1 MDRIVK
7 REAHL
12 GLNSKKNHHLF
23 TPLGNLDIGTPPQ
36 SFRVLFDSGSSD
48 IWVRSVECT
57 SLDCES
63 VPYYKAHE
71 SQSFISMS
79 QIPGSILYYD
89 GFHVDGYYGLE
100 SIYMDHYVLQNV
112 TFIAASTVY
121 GESNEMDGT
130 VGLNFGPENAKNPFL
145 ESLRN
150 QSDSAPIFSYH
161 VGLDDVSG
169 GITFGAIDIGR
180 YNGELSWMSVGPF
193 FDEDHKPQYQY
204 WRVKLGAV
212 FIEHKS
218 LKLEPI
224 FAIFDTGSS
233 LTLLPATYAKT
244 INQKLGLSRID
255 IGLPGIHYGISCFDG
270 EVPELPD
277 LVFKFGDVD
286 VTISATTFIYIRLY
300 NSQLYCISG
309 LVGNPYPASSE
320 TDIIILGN
328 VILRQFYTV
337 FDYGSFKIGLSDCNR
352 HVDINSTFII
362 TDSTDSPIGISPFSS
377 IGGKIESPFDE
388 WQKARNLFL
397 LIAVTFCIVYFLFR
411 IFFFI
416 SAKIDKQ
423 HSGYLPPTP
432 NHTNA
437 NVSFTSIDVSDS

>member
-12 GLNSKKNHHLF
+12 GLSSKKNHHLF
-23 TPLGNLDIGTPPQ
+23 TPLGQLDIGTPPQ

-57 SLDCES
+57 SLECEG
-63 VPYYKAHE
+63 VPSYKAHE
-71 SQSFISMS
+71 SQSFISLS
-79 QIPGSILYYD
+79 QDPGSISYYD
-89 GFHVDGYYGLE
+89 GFHVDGYYALE
-100 SIYMDHYVLQNV
+100 SIYMDPYVLKNV

-121 GESNEMDGT
+121 SDSYEMDGT
-130 VGLNFGPENAKNPFL
+130 VGLNFGPENSKNSFL

-150 QSDSAPIFSYH
+150 QNGTAPIFSYH
-161 VGLDDVSG
+161 VDLSDMSG
-169 GITFGAIDIGR
+169 GITFGAIDVGR
-180 YNGELSWMSVGPF
+180 YNGELSWMSVAPLF
-193 FDEDHKPQYQY
+193 NDDHKPQYHY

-212 FIEHKS
+212 FIDHKS

-224 FAIFDTGSS
+224 FTIFDTGSS

-244 INQKLGLSRID
+244 INQNLGFSRID
-255 IGLPGIHYGISCFDG
+255 IGLPGIHYGISCFNG

-286 VTISATTFIYIRLY
+286 ITISPTTYIYLRLY
-300 NSQLYCISG
+300 NSQMYCISG
-309 LVGNPYPASSE
+309 LVGNIYPSSPE
-320 TDIIILGN
+320 IDVIILGN

-352 HVDINSTFII
+352 YPDINSTFII
-362 TDSTDSPIGISPFSS
+362 TDSTDSPIGVSPLSS
-377 IGGKIESPFDE
+377 IGGKIEPAFDE

-397 LIAVTFCIVYFLFR
+397 LIAVTFCIVYFLYR
-411 IFFFI
+411 IMSYI

-423 HSGYLPPTP
+423 HAGYLPPTP

-437 NVSFTSIDVSDS
+437 NVSFNSIDSGSI